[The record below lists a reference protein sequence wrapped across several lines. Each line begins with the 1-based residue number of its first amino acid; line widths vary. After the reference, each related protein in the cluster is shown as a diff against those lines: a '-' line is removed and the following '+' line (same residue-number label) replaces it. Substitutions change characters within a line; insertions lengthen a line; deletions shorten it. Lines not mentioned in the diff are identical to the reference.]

1 VTDQATP
8 NVLSPAA
15 PTVESGLRVIEVTD
29 PEDGSLVAAVPR
41 ATRSD
46 VHVAI
51 SRAIAAAGPA
61 RKLPAHSRMAILH
74 RAAKIV
80 ADRNEDFART
90 ISREGVKTIREA
102 RREAARCAETLSL
115 CAEEARHLGG
125 ETVGFDQRPGSE
137 NRVGYWFREP
147 LGVIAAIT
155 PFNDPL
161 NLVAHKVGP
170 AIAAGNAV
178 IVKPHSATPLS
189 ALRLADAFT
198 EAGLPEGILQ
208 VITGRGEEIGEALA
222 GDPQVA
228 MVTFTGGPKVGM
240 QLARVASG
248 KRLVLELGA
257 NSPVIVLRDA
267 DIALAAE
274 AITMGAFSAAGQ
286 NCLHVQR
293 VIVEDAIAREL
304 ERHLVHS
311 AHAIRLGS
319 KQRESTDMGPLINRE
334 NALRVKAAIDQA
346 VSLGGRLCTGGGVSG
361 SFVEPTIIGD
371 LPLDCGIATDEIFG
385 PVYGIIKVRSLDE
398 ALTIA
403 NSVGYGLHA
412 ALFTRDI
419 ASAMQAVRELR
430 AGTVLINDS
439 TDYRLDAMPFGGVMG
454 SGLGRE
460 GVASAIHEMTSIKVV
475 CFNP

>member
-1 VTDQATP
+1 MTDHAVQIA
-8 NVLSPAA
+8 LSSAAPAA
-15 PTVESGLRVIEVTD
+15 DSGARVIEITD
-29 PEDGSLVAAVPR
+29 PEDGTVIATVPR
-41 ATRSD
+41 ATPAD
-46 VHVAI
+46 VQRAI
-51 SRAIAAAGPA
+51 SRATAAAESA
-61 RKLPAHSRMAILH
+61 RRMPAHSRMAILH
-74 RAAKIV
+74 RAADIV
-80 ADRNEDFART
+80 AERNEDLART
-90 ISREGVKTIREA
+90 IASEGVKTIREA
-102 RREAARCAETLSL
+102 RREAARCAETLRL
-115 CAEEARHLGG
+115 CAEAARHLGG
-125 ETVGFDQRPGSE
+125 EAVSFDQRPGSE
-137 NRVGYWFREP
+137 NRIGYWFREP

-170 AIAAGNAV
+170 SVAAGNAV

-198 EAGLPEGILQ
+198 EAGLPEDILQ
-208 VITGRGEEIGEALA
+208 VITGRGAEIGEALA
-222 GDPQVA
+222 GDPRVA

-248 KRLVLELGA
+248 KHLVLELGA

-267 DIALAAE
+267 DIALATE

-293 VIVEDAIAREL
+293 VIVEDAIAGEL
-304 ERHLVHS
+304 ERQLVHS
-311 AHAIRLGS
+311 AQAIRLGS

-334 NALRVKAAIDQA
+334 NALRVKAAIDEA
-346 VSLGGRLCTGGGVSG
+346 VGLGGRLCTGGGVNG

-371 LPLDCGIATDEIFG
+371 LPLDCGIAVEEIFG
-385 PVYGIIKVRSLDE
+385 PVYGIITVRSLDE
-398 ALTIA
+398 AVAIA

-412 ALFTRDI
+412 AIFTRDI
-419 ASAMQAVRELR
+419 ASAMRAVRELR

-439 TDYRLDAMPFGGVMG
+439 TDYRLDAMPFGGVKA

-460 GVASAIHEMTSIKVV
+460 GVASAIHEMTSVKVV
-475 CFNP
+475 CFNL